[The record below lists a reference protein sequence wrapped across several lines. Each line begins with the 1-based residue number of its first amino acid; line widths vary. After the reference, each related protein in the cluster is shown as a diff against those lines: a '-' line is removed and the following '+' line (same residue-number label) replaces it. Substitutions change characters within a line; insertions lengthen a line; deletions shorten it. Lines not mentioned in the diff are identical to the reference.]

1 MRAPSP
7 EFINRIR
14 VLHAAGMTFLE
25 IAVMLATTKGRVVGC
40 HRRHILGI
48 RDHHQGKRRAP
59 RPKLSIEEREARRR
73 DAEARREQQRLWALQ
88 RAQEL
93 AQARDERRRAAAE
106 RLLAALRAPIAPTR
120 RCQYPHGHP
129 GKPGFRFCGAPAA
142 AGKSYCSEHHKVC
155 HQPRG
160 ARLAMPEWA
169 AS

>member
-7 EFINRIR
+7 EFIDRIR
-14 VLHAAGMTFLE
+14 VLHAAGLTFLE
-25 IAVMLATTKGRVVGC
+25 IAAMLATTKGRVIGC

-48 RDHHQGKRRAP
+48 RDRRQGKRLAP
-59 RPKLSIEEREARRR
+59 RPKLSAEEREARQR
-73 DAEARREQQRLWALQ
+73 DAEARREQQRLWAQQ

-93 AQARDERRRAAAE
+93 AQARDERRQAAAQ
-106 RLLAALRAPIAPTR
+106 RLLAALRAPVAPVR

-129 GKPGFRFCGAPAA
+129 GAPGFRFCNAPARP
-142 AGKSYCSEHHKVC
+142 GKSYCAEHHKVC

-160 ARLAMPEWA
+160 VRLEIPEWA